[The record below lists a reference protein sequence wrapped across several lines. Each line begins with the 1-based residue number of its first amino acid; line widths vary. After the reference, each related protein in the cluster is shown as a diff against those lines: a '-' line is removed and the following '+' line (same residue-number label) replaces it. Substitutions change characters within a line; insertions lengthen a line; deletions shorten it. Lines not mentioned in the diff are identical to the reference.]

1 MGLLF
6 KFGQAVPETFAIQF
20 SEKGGFCGQ
29 ELKGNFI
36 LGVAPKTEF
45 LMAFFCSPLVINPH
59 NFVKNHPI
67 FKNKELFMQNF
78 VKIYTIYFSCYKKL
92 ALGSGV

>member
-20 SEKGGFCGQ
+20 SKKGGFCGQ

-45 LMAFFCSPLVINPH
+45 LMAFFVVLW
-59 NFVKNHPI
+59 
-67 FKNKELFMQNF
+67 
-78 VKIYTIYFSCYKKL
+78 
-92 ALGSGV
+92 

>member
-45 LMAFFCSPLVINPH
+45 LMAFL
-59 NFVKNHPI
+59 
-67 FKNKELFMQNF
+67 
-78 VKIYTIYFSCYKKL
+78 
-92 ALGSGV
+92 